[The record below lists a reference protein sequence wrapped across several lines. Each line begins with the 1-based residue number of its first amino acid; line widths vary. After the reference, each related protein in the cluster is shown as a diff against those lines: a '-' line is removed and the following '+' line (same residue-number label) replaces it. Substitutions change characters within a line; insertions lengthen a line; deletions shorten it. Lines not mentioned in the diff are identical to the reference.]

1 MELTLFLFHCPF
13 YSNDDALNQ
22 LAQAADGVDDAP
34 QEAINDSLKPH
45 GRVWKV
51 EENLDIDP
59 AVNSKYKNPSHIAWT
74 QLEQLTPLDDRGP
87 MDYFLHLFPL
97 QVVQSMLEQTNK
109 EMVNRGYVG
118 NVSKGELFRWMGV
131 QLTMCIQPQRGGID
145 SYWKSPED
153 QETVY
158 HGGNFSQ
165 RLKMSRK
172 RYLKIRECLRFADP
186 VGEHDV
192 GEVSA
197 CINHF
202 FNKISLTLA
211 FSGSLESGS
220 LLDRCL
226 QRESQ
231 DIRSSGR
238 PYGGR

>member
-1 MELTLFLFHCPF
+1 MELTLFLLLCPF

-22 LAQAADGVDDAP
+22 LAERADGVHGAP
-34 QEAINDSLKPH
+34 QEPINDLLKPH
-45 GRVWKV
+45 GRVWEVK
-51 EENLDIDP
+51 ENLNIDP
-59 AVNSKYKNPSHIAWT
+59 AVDSKYKNPSHIAWT

-87 MDYFLHLFPL
+87 MHYFLHFFPL

-109 EMVNRGYVG
+109 EMANRGYVG

-131 QLTMCIQPQRGGID
+131 QLTMCIEPKRGGIE

-153 QETVY
+153 QETTY

-172 RYLKIRECLRFADP
+172 RYLKIRECLRFTDP

-197 CINHF
+197 CTNHF
-202 FNKISLTLA
+202 FD
-211 FSGSLESGS
+211 E
-220 LLDRCL
+220 
-226 QRESQ
+226 E
-231 DIRSSGR
+231 
-238 PYGGR
+238 